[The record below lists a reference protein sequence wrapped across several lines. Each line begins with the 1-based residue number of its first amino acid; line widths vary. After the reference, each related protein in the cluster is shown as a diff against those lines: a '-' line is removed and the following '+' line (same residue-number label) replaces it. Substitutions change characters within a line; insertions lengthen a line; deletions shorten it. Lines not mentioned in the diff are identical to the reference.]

1 MRFAWRV
8 IAAVTLMMGAALV
21 LLMNFDSVS
30 AQMPGFSKNQELPL
44 PDLAPV
50 GGPRGLIAFVV
61 RGLEP
66 SVRTDRSEE
75 RRVGKEGRSCRGWGC
90 RKKEGYRRRS

>member
-8 IAAVTLMMGAALV
+8 IAAVTFMMGAALV

-66 SVRTDRSEE
+66 SVRTDSQGTVYVSSIRGVPGGTDLRSEE
-75 RRVGKEGRSCRGWGC
+75 RRVGR
-90 RKKEGYRRRS
+90 

>member
-30 AQMPGFSKNQELPL
+30 AQMPGFSKTKNCLYRTWL
-44 PDLAPV
+44 RSA
-50 GGPRGLIAFVV
+50 V
-61 RGLEP
+61 RE
-66 SVRTDRSEE
+66 D
-75 RRVGKEGRSCRGWGC
+75 
-90 RKKEGYRRRS
+90 